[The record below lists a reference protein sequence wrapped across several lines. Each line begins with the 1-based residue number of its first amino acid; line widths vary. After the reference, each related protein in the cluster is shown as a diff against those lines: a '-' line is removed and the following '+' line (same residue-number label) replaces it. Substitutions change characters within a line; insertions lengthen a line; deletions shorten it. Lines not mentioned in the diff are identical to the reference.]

1 MHRSFKPPA
10 IAALLYVAT
19 WIVGLSI
26 WPANPSVTSSRH
38 EIVTAY
44 AGHRALATAQ
54 FVLVEGLAA
63 VALACVVLALA
74 PRVRAIGLTACAIS
88 LTQCVLG
95 VILATSSGPPAHV
108 FELINRLDG
117 VKMLVLAAGIA
128 SATLAPR
135 ESGLPARLAYL
146 GVPTV
151 VALVASGIGD
161 LARDGALAGAA
172 AASLPLLLLW
182 VLSAGLTA
190 ADGACRFKPRSS
202 RAFPCAA
209 WSRGPGRRSPRS
221 ARSDPAA

>member
-151 VALVASGIGD
+151 VALVA
-161 LARDGALAGAA
+161 
-172 AASLPLLLLW
+172 
-182 VLSAGLTA
+182 
-190 ADGACRFKPRSS
+190 
-202 RAFPCAA
+202 
-209 WSRGPGRRSPRS
+209 
-221 ARSDPAA
+221 